1 MKETIEKALNRIA
14 VSMEARKREQQL
26 AGVFLKPISNFIESV
41 VMNTPTRAYTHQIY
55 AIVNGIVI
63 KKHYRKTLSSALK
76 TQMRIIGGGDQWQH

>member
-1 MKETIEKALNRIA
+1 MKVYYPSYEQSRKSA
-14 VSMEARKREQQL
+14 ARQ
-26 AGVFLKPISNFIESV
+26 SDFIESV

-76 TQMRIIGGGDQWQH
+76 TQIRIIGGGDQWQH

>member
-14 VSMEARKREQQL
+14 VSMEAQNRKHILQHTD
-26 AGVFLKPISNFIESV
+26 FIESV

-55 AIVNGIVI
+55 VIANGVVI